1 MRQAMRVRLAALAAL
16 GLLPLQ
22 GAAADSLGVD
32 PTDPRFVGRG
42 DLVLKLRSSV
52 HDYFR
57 FVNAGFAA
65 ETCSLFADV
74 VDQMPEVNLHGDAHI
89 EQYTVTNLGR
99 GLSDFDDCTRGKAV
113 IDLVRLGASILIA
126 ARERDWTHEEDRFIS
141 EFLKGYRDGL
151 KGERMEMPTPDL
163 VTRIR
168 ASFTWDHAGALR
180 QANALIDR
188 APRPNDSFD
197 DGVARFVELVGKGHV
212 LGKDAFKVKRIGMLT
227 MGIGSALDEK
237 YLILFEGKTP
247 SDEDDMVVEAKQI
260 RDLQRNP
267 CVRTDVGASRVLDG
281 ALLIAYEPFAYAAV
295 VPHGDKHFWMHD
307 WTDDYQETSIAT
319 MLRTPKDLR
328 QIAFDAG
335 VQMGRAHPKRP
346 DGGPDKDRRK
356 ASLKSLDA
364 LERRVRIAMKEMAGR
379 TDVAW
384 RAFARSLSTQTPTGE
399 R

>member
-1 MRQAMRVRLAALAAL
+1 MRVPLVALAAL
-16 GLLPLQ
+16 GLLPLR
-22 GAAADSLGVD
+22 GASADSLGVD
-32 PTDPRFVGRG
+32 PTDPRFVGHG
-42 DLVLKLRSSV
+42 DLVLRLRTSV

-89 EQYTVTNLGR
+89 EQYTVTNIGR

-126 ARERDWTHEEDRFIS
+126 ARERQWTQEEDRFIS
-141 EFLKGYRDGL
+141 ELLKGYRDGL

-180 QANALIDR
+180 QANALIDK
-188 APRPNDSFD
+188 APQPNDSFD
-197 DGVARFVELVGKGHV
+197 DGVARFVELVGTRHV

-227 MGIGSALDEK
+227 MGVGSALDEK
-237 YLILFEGKTP
+237 YLILFEGPTA
-247 SDEDDMVVEAKQI
+247 SDDDDMVVEAKQI
-260 RDLQRNP
+260 RDLQGNP

-281 ALLIAYEPFAYAAV
+281 MGLIAYEPFAYAAV
-295 VPHGDKHFWMHD
+295 VPHGGKHFWMHD
-307 WTDDYQETSIAT
+307 WTDDYQEASIAT

-356 ASLKSLDA
+356 AALKSLEV
-364 LERRVRIAMKEMAGR
+364 LEHRVRAAMKEMAGR

>member
-1 MRQAMRVRLAALAAL
+1 MRARPLVVALL
-16 GLLPLQ
+16 GLGLVPR
-22 GAAADSLGVD
+22 GAGSDSLGVD
-32 PTDPRFVGRG
+32 PADPRFVGHG
-42 DLVLKLRSSV
+42 DLVLKLRTSV

-57 FVNAGFAA
+57 FVNSGFAA

-89 EQYTVTNLGR
+89 EQYTVTNVGR

-113 IDLVRLGASILIA
+113 IDIVRLGASILIA
-126 ARERDWTHEEDRFIS
+126 ARERLWSEQEDKFIS

-151 KGERMEMPTPDL
+151 RGERMEMPTPDL

-180 QANALIDR
+180 QANALIDQ
-188 APRPNDSFD
+188 APIPNDSFAD
-197 DGVARFVELVGKGHV
+197 AVARFVELVGTGV
-212 LGKDAFKVKRIGMLT
+212 LGKEAFKVKRIGALT

-237 YLILFEGKTP
+237 YLILFEGK
-247 SDEDDMVVEAKQI
+247 SVADDDDMVVEAKQI
-260 RDLQRNP
+260 RELQGNP

-281 ALLIAYEPFAYAAV
+281 ARLIAYNEPFAYAAV
-295 VPHGDKHFWMHD
+295 VPHAGKHFWMHD
-307 WTDDYQETSIAT
+307 WTDDYQEASIAT
-319 MLRTPKDLR
+319 MIRTPKDLR

-356 ASLKSLDA
+356 AALKSLDT
-364 LERRVRIAMKEMAGR
+364 LERRIRTAMREMAGR
-379 TDVAW
+379 TDAAW
-384 RAFARSLSTQTPTGE
+384 RAFGRSTSTATPTDQP
-399 R
+399 